1 MDFAATT
8 KLKLALATSSKTPEE
23 LHFLIESLCIKPRA
37 LLISLLLEEK
47 ENIEPFI
54 QQNMWVE
61 ERTQVINSLLK
72 ALDVDPI

>member
-1 MDFAATT
+1 MDIAATT

-23 LHFLIESLCIKPRA
+23 LHFLIESLCIKQRA
-37 LLISLLLEEK
+37 LLISLLLEER

-72 ALDVDPI
+72 SLDADII

>member
-23 LHFLIESLCIKPRA
+23 LHFLIESLCIKQRA